1 MWYLLLRRAVKPR
14 DEWTVSLDQH
24 LVWMKQQHE
33 SGKILFSG
41 PTTDRKYGVYVIR
54 AGSKD
59 EAEKMRAEAESH
71 AYDAAR
77 IAREKHQ
84 ELILGDRS
92 FVAETV
98 FSHPSKVDLMRTAK
112 EHGYVVWLTFI
123 YLESDDLAVARV
135 RDRVE
140 QGGHNVPVEK
150 IRDRYGRLPE
160 MVKEAM
166 RLADKTFVVDNSYM
180 GRALRDVLVFDRG
193 HLIYRTADLPGWTRR
208 VFDEILSP

>member
-1 MWYLLLRRAVKPR
+1 MLAGPNGA
-14 DEWTVSLDQH
+14 
-24 LVWMKQQHE
+24 
-33 SGKILFSG
+33 GK
-41 PTTDRKYGVYVIR
+41 TTYYQRKIEPVLKLEFVNADLIARVQWG
-54 AGSKD
+54 
-59 EAEKMRAEAESH
+59 AEAESH

-84 ELILGDRS
+84 ELIQEHRS

-98 FSHPSKVDLMRTAK
+98 FSHPSKVDLIRAAK

-123 YLESDDLAVARV
+123 FLESDDLAVARV

-150 IRDRYGRLPE
+150 IRDHYGRLPE
-160 MVKEAM
+160 MVKEAI
-166 RLADKTFVVDNSYM
+166 RLADKTFVVDNSYV

-193 HLIYRTADLPGWTRR
+193 HLMYRTADLPGWTRR

>member
-1 MWYLLLRRAVKPR
+1 MNSPDPFLWVLAGPNGAGKTTYYQRKIEPVLKLEFVNADLIARAQ
-14 DEWTVSLDQH
+14 W
-24 LVWMKQQHE
+24 
-33 SGKILFSG
+33 G
-41 PTTDRKYGVYVIR
+41 
-54 AGSKD
+54 
-59 EAEKMRAEAESH
+59 AEAESH
-71 AYDAAR
+71 AYEAAR
-77 IAREKHQ
+77 IARDKHR
-84 ELILGDRS
+84 ELIQEHRS

-98 FSHPSKVDLMRTAK
+98 FSHPSKVDLIRTAK
-112 EHGYVVWLTFI
+112 EHGYVAWLTFI

-160 MVKEAM
+160 MVKEAI
-166 RLADKTFVVDNSYM
+166 RFADKTFVVDNSYM

-208 VFDEILSP
+208 VFDKILSP